1 MNILIT
7 SAGERFSV
15 RLAAALGKTH
25 ELRLTDRRRTPE
37 GTPVVLS
44 QLGDDE
50 STDDLVKDI
59 DVIVHWGK
67 PDPGSSDSE
76 QLDHAI
82 VSTTLADS
90 LPCLYL
96 RTASGA
102 RRSLTRD
109 AERWFCK
116 LDWKDNGIRK

>member
-1 MNILIT
+1 M
-7 SAGERFSV
+7 V
-15 RLAAALGKTH
+15 
-25 ELRLTDRRRTPE
+25 
-37 GTPVVLS
+37 S

-50 STDDLVKDI
+50 STDDLVRDI

-82 VSTTLADS
+82 PLEHTQDEVNHPIVSTTLADS

-96 RTASGA
+96 RTTSGA

-116 LDWKDNGIRK
+116 LDWKYNGIRK